1 MDIISFP
8 IIITKENEW
17 FVAAC
22 PVLDVATQGKTED
35 EVKRNMKELIEEYM
49 KDPDTS
55 KPEMQTLVSSS
66 ITLSNISVDVGD
78 DFHDKKAASVATA

>member
-1 MDIISFP
+1 
-8 IIITKENEW
+8 
-17 FVAAC
+17 
-22 PVLDVATQGKTED
+22 
-35 EVKRNMKELIEEYM
+35 MKESIEEYM

-78 DFHDKKAASVATA
+78 EFHDKKVAPIATA